1 MNEPK
6 TKVIFRK
13 FKDNGEIIALFPELP
28 GTNDVCTCESYVH
41 NGQHGSASVNM
52 SAITVRASE
61 KEYEALKKELESIG
75 YKLEIVNRFSTLHF
89 DARLKALNC
98 RKVA

>member
-1 MNEPK
+1 MDFSIEP
-6 TKVIFRK
+6 
-13 FKDNGEIIALFPELP
+13 APEQGIQL
-28 GTNDVCTCESYVH
+28 DE
-41 NGQHGSASVNM
+41 
-52 SAITVRASE
+52 
-61 KEYEALKKELESIG
+61 EALKKELESIG